1 MRRTPKSSWICLP
14 LAKIQYLNEITNE
27 RGVVFATETPISNSM
42 AELYT
47 MQRYLKPS
55 RLEKQDL
62 YHFDAWASTFGQEV
76 MTMEIDLAGRDGRP
90 KTRVAT
96 NKIVAL
102 MESGKLPWQKGWD
115 GKVGASIFHVPINGK
130 SGRPYGSPLNS
141 LYLSCIMAEKESDD
155 PRFFSIGVLKQQ
167 NKIHKERIEKYSA
180 EGKDVP
186 KELLWE
192 YRTKEGAKPTTVI
205 QRWHV
210 TQDKYGNELP
220 ADEQYWAKKYVT
232 LYHASDCLRR
242 EYHRDAEGKRLY
254 GADGKPLY
262 TDHPLKEYVPKEDR
276 YTHEEVHEIA
286 EAILAGS
293 GAIIKH
299 DQADRAF
306 YSLRTD
312 EIHLP
317 PKEAFP
323 AIADYYATALHEL
336 AHWTRHASRLN
347 RERYGEF
354 GSPEYAREELRAE
367 LTSAFLSQEFGL
379 PSNIANHAAYLQSWM
394 KELKEDKTELL
405 HAASD
410 AKQIVGYMKEFIP
423 AHLRKRT
430 EETVLTEAAAPEKEM
445 PKEMR
450 EDLLQRTML
459 WKGTLGTINDRLVE
473 IKDTDF
479 VPSHTEDSIHVTVF
493 QPKDGKR
500 TEKSGMRFLQD
511 FDRVYDANFDRETFT
526 LDRLYEKLNRDDR
539 PNAKTMRHMSVGD
552 LIEVDERIFRVS
564 SVGFEEMQCHPYK
577 EDFILTSTS
586 SEMIQKQQE
595 KAREAVGEDIYTAY
609 EKKFHDVFYRCAN
622 PHLPIDHFAP
632 PRCREMDADY
642 AKEFRER
649 AFLCGLSS
657 LRPTDQKGWRDAD
670 AHFARRQME
679 AGIPFPRIAGAIQ
692 RNSPYAIISGDR
704 AYGTKLARDI
714 AAEHERERG
723 RETAASAV
731 R

>member
-1 MRRTPKSSWICLP
+1 MAATQKKPY
-14 LAKIQYLNEITNE
+14 AKKTDEEIYE
-27 RGVVFATETPISNSM
+27 AT
-42 AELYT
+42 
-47 MQRYLKPS
+47 
-55 RLEKQDL
+55 
-62 YHFDAWASTFGQEV
+62 
-76 MTMEIDLAGRDGRP
+76 
-90 KTRVAT
+90 T
-96 NKIVAL
+96 NKILSL

-167 NKIHKERIEKYSA
+167 NKIHKERVEKYRA
-180 EGKDVP
+180 EGKAIP
-186 KELLWE
+186 RELLWE
-192 YRTKEGAKPTTVI
+192 YRTKEGTKPTTVL

-220 ADEQYWAKKYVT
+220 EDEQYWAKKYVA

-242 EYHRDAEGKRLY
+242 EYHRDAEGNRLY

-262 TDHPLKEYVPKEDR
+262 TDHPLKAYVEKEKR

-293 GAIIKH
+293 HAVIKH

-306 YSLRTD
+306 YSLSSD

-323 AIADYYATALHEL
+323 ELADYYATALHEL
-336 AHWTRHASRLN
+336 AHWTRHSSRLD
-347 RERYGEF
+347 RERYGGF
-354 GSPEYAREELRAE
+354 GSPDYAREELRAE

-379 PSNIANHAAYLQSWM
+379 PSSIEGHAAYLQSWM
-394 KELKEDKTELL
+394 TELKEDKT
-405 HAASD
+405 AFANAVSD
-410 AKQIVGYMKEFIP
+410 AKQITEYIKDFIP
-423 AHLRKRT
+423 ARLRTRT
-430 EETVLTEAAAPEKEM
+430 EETALAPAGVPEQEV
-445 PKEMR
+445 PAEVR
-450 EDLLQRTML
+450 DDLLQRTML
-459 WKGTLGTINDRLVE
+459 WKGTVGVSNDRLIE
-473 IKDTDF
+473 IKDTDY
-479 VPSHTEDSIHVTVF
+479 VPTFTDASIHVTVF
-493 QPKDGKR
+493 QTKTGRTPAAQDGMQFIR
-500 TEKSGMRFLQD
+500 D
-511 FDRVYDANFDRETFT
+511 FDRVYDANFDRETFS

-539 PNAKTMRHMSVGD
+539 PNAQDMRSMSVGD
-552 LIEVDERIFRVS
+552 LIEVDERIFRVN
-564 SVGFEEMQCHPYK
+564 SVGFEEMQLHPYK

-586 SEMIQKQQE
+586 SESIQKQQE
-595 KAREAVGEDIYTAY
+595 EAREAVGEELYTAY
-609 EKKFHDVFYRCAN
+609 QKKFHDVFYRGEN
-622 PHLPIDHFAP
+622 PHLSIDRFAD
-632 PRCREMDADY
+632 PRSREMDVDY

-670 AHFARRQME
+670 ALFAKTQLE
-679 AGIPFPRIAGAIQ
+679 AGVPFPRIAGAIQ

-704 AYGTKLARDI
+704 AYGTKLARDTS
-714 AAEHERERG
+714 AERERERG
-723 RETAASAV
+723 QGAAISAA